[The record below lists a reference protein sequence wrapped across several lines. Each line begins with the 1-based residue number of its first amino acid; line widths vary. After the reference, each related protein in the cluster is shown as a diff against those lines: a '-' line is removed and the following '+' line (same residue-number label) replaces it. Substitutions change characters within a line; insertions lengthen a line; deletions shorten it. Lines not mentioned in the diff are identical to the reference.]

1 MEPQGSMEYSLKATG
16 LDFRNDQDNRIL
28 VFGEESLYLLEN
40 RKRPFSY
47 MELLKVIRNNFLKY
61 INIVPFE
68 NVVKEFE
75 ISKNLEKCLKSLSF
89 VTSETKSNGKRHL
102 CLCNTG

>member
-40 RKRPFSY
+40 RKTIF
-47 MELLKVIRNNFLKY
+47 LDGTFKVIRNNFLKY